1 MWFIIN
7 PDPNGNLKMT
17 NTWRILKTP
26 LQAGNWNMALDEAF
40 LIHAANHS
48 SPPTLRLYSWQR
60 PTLSLGYSQPYS
72 DIDQR
77 NLDLLGWDCVRRPT
91 GGRAILHTDELT
103 YSVTAALDEP
113 LVAGSLL
120 ESYQRISSALQHALD
135 LLGAATRAD
144 QKYPNSTEQAK
155 SNPVCF
161 ETPSN
166 YEITWNGKKLIGS
179 AQSRKSGGV
188 LQHGSLPLI
197 GDLTRITKALN
208 YPSEPDRFAAGPKLL
223 ARACTLET
231 ALGRQVSW
239 EEAASA
245 FEMSFSSHV
254 GLNLAFSE
262 PSASEIEL
270 AEKLFADKY
279 ASKAWTER
287 I

>member
-1 MWFIIN
+1 M
-7 PDPNGNLKMT
+7 
-17 NTWRILKTP
+17 
-26 LQAGNWNMALDEAF
+26 QAGDWNMALDESL
-40 LIHAANHS
+40 LIHTGNHS
-48 SPPTLRLYSWQR
+48 SPPTLRLYSWLR
-60 PTLSLGYSQPYS
+60 PTLSLGYSQPCADANS
-72 DIDQR
+72 PT
-77 NLDLLGWDCVRRPT
+77 LVALGWDCVRRPT
-91 GGRAILHTDELT
+91 GGRAILHTDEMT
-103 YSVTAALDEP
+103 YSVTAAADEP
-113 LVAGSLL
+113 LVSGSLL
-120 ESYQRISSALQHALD
+120 DSYQRISSALQHALD
-135 LLGAATRAD
+135 LLGTETRAD
-144 QKYPNSTEQAK
+144 QKYPSSTELAK

-208 YPSEPDRFAAGPKLL
+208 YLSEPDRLVAAQKLQE
-223 ARACTLET
+223 RACTLET

-239 EEAASA
+239 EEAATA
-245 FEMSFSSHV
+245 FEMSFSNHL

-262 PSASEIEL
+262 PSASELEL
-270 AEKLFADKY
+270 AKELLTDKY